1 MNATRYSLLVTLLL
15 CFFLQFFAIVF
26 ARQVRFGP
34 PPYRF
39 GPYLFSTTTTTAFM
53 AF

>member
-15 CFFLQFFAIVF
+15 CFFLKFFAIVF
-26 ARQVRFGP
+26 EP

-39 GPYLFSTTTTTAFM
+39 GPYLFSPFM